1 MKRHTALVLLATL
14 ASLAAVGLFA
24 GFSVNSF
31 LQTPVAPDGE
41 QLVMIPAGSPLQRIA
56 ERLEK
61 SGVIG
66 NADYFTLLARWQGT
80 ATQVQAGEYL
90 FAEPALPG
98 EVLRRLVK
106 GDVRM
111 LRITLPEG
119 LTLRETAQRMADF
132 GLCSLD
138 EALAVVANPE
148 LLERYDVPATSLEGY
163 LFPETYTLRSNSRVE
178 ELVEAMLVQ
187 GKTRVQSDMLEAAK
201 RRGLDRHQL
210 VTLASIIQKEAGN
223 NAEMPLISAVFHNRL
238 RAGIP
243 LQADPTVIYG
253 VADFDGNLTRRHLA
267 TPTPYNTY
275 QMRGL
280 PAGPIANPGEAALRA
295 AAWPAE
301 VDYLY
306 FVARGDGTHQFNTT
320 LVQHNRAVRRYQLGR

>member
-1 MKRHTALVLLATL
+1 MKRSVALVV
-14 ASLAAVGLFA
+14 LAALACLAVA
-24 GFSVNSF
+24 GMLAGVSVNRF

-41 QLVMIPAGSPLQRIA
+41 PLIIIQAGTPLQRIA

-66 NADYFTLLARWQGT
+66 SARYFTLLARWQGK

-90 FAEPALPG
+90 FVEPALPD
-98 EVLRRLVK
+98 EVLHRLVV

-111 LRITLPEG
+111 VRITLPEG
-119 LTLRETAQRMADF
+119 LTLRETAQRIADF

-138 EALAVVANPE
+138 KALDAIANPE
-148 LLERYDVPATSLEGY
+148 LLKRHAVPAANLEGY
-163 LFPETYTLRSNSRVE
+163 LFPETYTLRSKMTVE
-178 ELVEAMLVQ
+178 ELVEAMLVEGEARLQ
-187 GKTRVQSDMLEAAK
+187 ADMLDAAK
-201 RRGLDRHQL
+201 GLGLDRHQL

-223 NAEMPLISAVFHNRL
+223 NSEMPLISAVFHNRL

-253 VADFDGNLTRRHLA
+253 VPDFDGNLTRKHLA

-275 QMRGL
+275 QRRGL
-280 PAGPIANPGEAALRA
+280 PAGPIANPGEAALHA
-295 AAWPAE
+295 AAWPAD
-301 VDYLY
+301 VGYLY
-306 FVARGDGTHQFNTT
+306 FVARGDGTHEFNTT
-320 LVQHNRAVRRYQLGR
+320 LAQHNRAVRRYQLGR